1 MKKIKTI
8 LMYFILINLEL
19 NAQTKTIAYKSHSG
33 NNCFNKCE
41 NLDNYGVI
49 ENHFEPQMKIDL
61 KIDSIKKVSDTSYQ
75 EFSNNGVQTIFTSK
89 VNLKKKNL
97 PLLNEKYQDDVK
109 KIGFQKKNGIK
120 IKKKKVSKQNNID
133 WLFGFIILFGITI
146 STIQLRKR
154 KRNFDL

>member
-1 MKKIKTI
+1 
-8 LMYFILINLEL
+8 MYFILINLEL
-19 NAQTKTIAYKSHSG
+19 NAQTKTIAFKSHSG
-33 NNCFNKCE
+33 NYCFNKCE

-109 KIGFQKKNGIK
+109 KIGFQKKMELK
-120 IKKKKVSKQNNID
+120 SK
-133 WLFGFIILFGITI
+133 
-146 STIQLRKR
+146 KR
-154 KRNFDL
+154 KSVNKIISIGYLVL

>member
-19 NAQTKTIAYKSHSG
+19 NAQTKTIGYKSHSG

-109 KIGFQKKNGIK
+109 KIGFQKKMELK
-120 IKKKKVSKQNNID
+120 SK
-133 WLFGFIILFGITI
+133 
-146 STIQLRKR
+146 KR
-154 KRNFDL
+154 KSVNKIISIGYLVL